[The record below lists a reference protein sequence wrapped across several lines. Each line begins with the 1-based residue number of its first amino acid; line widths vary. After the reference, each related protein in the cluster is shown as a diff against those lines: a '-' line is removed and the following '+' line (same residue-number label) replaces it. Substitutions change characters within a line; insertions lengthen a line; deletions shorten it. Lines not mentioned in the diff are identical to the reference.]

1 MPFTLVFIGYKAN
14 FALLAFSL
22 FINNLLHE
30 KWQQTMQTKIR
41 DIICDPWSELSIPV
55 GFWCSSSESPAVE
68 WSTPLFTRSSFLF
81 FLPPLVII
89 QLFLYLFFFLLLA
102 FPCIT
107 RYNDL
112 FLIEQ
117 WGDSLSSIVL
127 PIAEKKRAPPLASET
142 ST

>member
-1 MPFTLVFIGYKAN
+1 MIDT
-14 FALLAFSL
+14 AFY
-22 FINNLLHE
+22 E
-30 KWQQTMQTKIR
+30 KLI
-41 DIICDPWSELSIPV
+41 
-55 GFWCSSSESPAVE
+55 
-68 WSTPLFTRSSFLF
+68 
-81 FLPPLVII
+81 
-89 QLFLYLFFFLLLA
+89 LFFFASACNNSIVFVFVFL
-102 FPCIT
+102 FVTRIPCIT